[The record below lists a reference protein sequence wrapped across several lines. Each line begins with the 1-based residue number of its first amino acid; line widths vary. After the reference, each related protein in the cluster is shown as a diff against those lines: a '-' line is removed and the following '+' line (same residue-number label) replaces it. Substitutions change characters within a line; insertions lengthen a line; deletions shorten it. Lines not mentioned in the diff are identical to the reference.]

1 VPTREA
7 SGERAVPRLAAALG
21 AILLALGCAPSATQ
35 QRQHVVVER
44 GEVPPPCSPGEASA
58 SPREPIDPASTFMG
72 PNVEDRDGT
81 PAYIHLTEHDMP
93 LRVSIGYPKL
103 APRFGSREDGRI
115 AAIDAIRLW
124 ESAIQ
129 PHLCWFRLEFVE
141 KDESAAVQVIWKRRI
156 TGPYAGF
163 GGLRYV
169 VRDGRLWVGGEMQI
183 STSPSG
189 SAGLEARL
197 RLAEIPFLVAHEF
210 GHVLGLGHCLECDAA
225 MNYSWATLG
234 RVIVTDEDV
243 RAFLA
248 LVDQPNGTRVDGRLM
263 EILDLDADPAPRD

>member
-1 VPTREA
+1 MA
-7 SGERAVPRLAAALG
+7 SALG

-35 QRQHVVVER
+35 QQRHVVVER
-44 GEVPPPCSPGEASA
+44 GEVAQPCSPGEASG

-81 PAYIHLTEHDMP
+81 PAYLHVTEHDMP
-93 LRVSIGYPKL
+93 LRVSIGYPQL
-103 APRFGSREDGRI
+103 PPRFGSREDARG
-115 AAIDAIRLW
+115 AAIDAMRLW

-129 PHLCWFRLEFVE
+129 PHLCWFRLEFVK
-141 KDESAAVQVIWKRRI
+141 KDASAAVQVIWKRRI

-163 GGLRYV
+163 GSLRYV
-169 VRDGRLWVGGEMQI
+169 VREGRLRVGGEMQI

-197 RLAEIPFLVAHEF
+197 RLADIPILVAHEF

-225 MNYSWATLG
+225 MNYSWNSLG
-234 RVIVTDEDV
+234 RVVVTDEDV

-248 LVDQPNGTRVDGRLM
+248 LVDQPSGTRADGRRM
-263 EILDLDADPAPRD
+263 EILDLDADPVPRD

>member
-1 VPTREA
+1 MRRGA
-7 SGERAVPRLAAALG
+7 SALG

-35 QRQHVVVER
+35 QQRHVVVER
-44 GEVPPPCSPGEASA
+44 GEVALPCSSSEASR
-58 SPREPIDPASTFMG
+58 SPEESIDPASTFMG

-93 LRVSIGYPKL
+93 LRVSIGYPKI
-103 APRFGSREDGRI
+103 APQFGSREDARI
-115 AAIDAIRLW
+115 AAIDAMRLW

-141 KDESAAVQVIWKRRI
+141 QDESAAVQVIWKRRF
-156 TGPYAGF
+156 AGEYSGW
-163 GGLRYV
+163 GGMRYS
-169 VRDGRLWVGGEMQI
+169 VREGRLRVGGEMQI
-183 STSPSG
+183 STTPSG
-189 SAGLEARL
+189 HTAFHTRL
-197 RLAEIPFLVAHEF
+197 RLEKIPFLVAHEF

-234 RVIVTDEDV
+234 RVIVTEEDV

-248 LVDQPNGTRVDGRLM
+248 LVDQPNGTRVDGRRM